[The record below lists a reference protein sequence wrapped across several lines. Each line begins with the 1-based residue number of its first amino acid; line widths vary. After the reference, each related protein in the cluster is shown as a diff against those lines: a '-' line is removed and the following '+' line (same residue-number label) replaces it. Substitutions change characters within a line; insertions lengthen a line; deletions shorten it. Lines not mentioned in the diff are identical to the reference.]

1 MEIKGLECVFFS
13 SDIDKDVQ
21 EAYKRN
27 FGDKPYGDITEIS
40 ETKIPK
46 HDILCV
52 GFPCQSFSISGKR
65 LGIGDVDLY
74 EIIRIVQYHK
84 PYILWL
90 VNVKNI
96 LNINN
101 GSVIETIDQ
110 KLDEIGYKVYR
121 NVLNASL
128 FGVSQTKRKSLFCLF
143 TKRF

>member
-1 MEIKGLECVFFS
+1 M
-13 SDIDKDVQ
+13 
-21 EAYKRN
+21 
-27 FGDKPYGDITEIS
+27 
-40 ETKIPK
+40 
-46 HDILCV
+46 
-52 GFPCQSFSISGKR
+52 
-65 LGIGDVDLY
+65 Y

-84 PYILWL
+84 PYILL
-90 VNVKNI
+90 LENVKNI

-128 FGVSQTKRKSLFCLF
+128 FGVPQTKRKSLFCLF